1 MKESVYT
8 AYEDLPLFLNAETVA
23 KLLGISISSSYE
35 LMHGRQHLKFTRYP
49 KRDAIRDYFPLP
61 NEIFSLGLSTGE
73 IAVYAYLMYCEDRKT
88 FQCHPSYKT
97 IGNAVGMSKN
107 TVKKYVDS
115 LNEKQLI
122 TAEPTSVYTQKGE
135 KRNGNLLYTVRPIED
150 AVEYHYEQQMI
161 RLECEMRCQSGLKKL
176 AEFDH
181 KHGKLAV

>member
-1 MKESVYT
+1 M
-8 AYEDLPLFLNAETVA
+8 
-23 KLLGISISSSYE
+23 
-35 LMHGRQHLKFTRYP
+35 KFTRYP

-115 LNEKQLI
+115 LIEKQLI
-122 TAEPTSVYTQKGE
+122 TAEPTPSSPKKE
-135 KRNGNLLYTVRPIED
+135 KSATEIC
-150 AVEYHYEQQMI
+150 AIQSA
-161 RLECEMRCQSGLKKL
+161 RLRKHWSSITSNSTDTAARRKSASGSLEKTRRI
-176 AEFDH
+176 
-181 KHGKLAV
+181 